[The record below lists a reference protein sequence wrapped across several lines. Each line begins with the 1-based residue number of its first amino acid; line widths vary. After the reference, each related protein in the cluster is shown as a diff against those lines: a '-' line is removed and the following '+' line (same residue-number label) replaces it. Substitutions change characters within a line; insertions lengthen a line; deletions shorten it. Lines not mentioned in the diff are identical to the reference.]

1 MDEVGTE
8 ADRYSET
15 QRLTFVVG
23 RKDVREEIG
32 RNLDQGF
39 REETL
44 EGRNPREQPAVG
56 VLNPRTVA
64 RDSGKGRNP
73 GTAACQAGPALRR
86 RVYRQCETVCGFF
99 QAETFG
105 LPFQRRKLRRVN
117 PKSAAG
123 AK

>member
-56 VLNPRTVA
+56 LLNIRVIA
-64 RDSGKGRNP
+64 RDSGKGQNP
-73 GTAACQAGPALRR
+73 GTASLLSRPGASASGIQAGWNGTWVLPP
-86 RVYRQCETVCGFF
+86 ETSGK
-99 QAETFG
+99 
-105 LPFQRRKLRRVN
+105 PFLRRKLRRVN
-117 PKSAAG
+117 PMSAAG